1 VNVYTKNQNFLWQ
14 KIITKCIVLIII
26 IVLLNIFQS
35 EVKST
40 FYYISSP
47 AMTVFRNS
55 GNNIHNFFQSFFNFS
70 SFKKENDNLKEENQ
84 KLISEI
90 SSLQFYLREN
100 QASKEALDNAKNANL
115 NILAAHIVQLD
126 TMNDY
131 MTIDR
136 GSKNGVIENMPVIS
150 SQQVIFGKV
159 IKVYDNFSQV
169 MLISNKSSVLDSKIQ
184 YDDPK
189 KPLVH
194 GVVKGNGDLSI
205 YLDLVHPDSI
215 VNEGDTLVT
224 SGLEGTL
231 PAGLI
236 IGKVT
241 SVNKDDL
248 KPFLTADI
256 LPLFDAKT
264 VDNVFIITNRKASS

>member
-1 VNVYTKNQNFLWQ
+1 
-14 KIITKCIVLIII
+14 
-26 IVLLNIFQS
+26 
-35 EVKST
+35 
-40 FYYISSP
+40 
-47 AMTVFRNS
+47 MTVFRNS